1 MTPGDQHTYWR
12 PRSSITPACLPP
24 HVAMMPHSPNGATRM
39 LLTPA
44 STVPTAKGRALPA
57 RRGVGAHEARP
68 ARAGTGDFRLI
79 ARREEAIFKD
89 RLGLLRSAQG
99 GHVEALQLLR
109 DAAGFFAAA
118 PSAWTRALALAGLG
132 DVLLAADETQQALV
146 TLQAARAMLLGIQ
159 RNGSPDLADISA
171 DISWA
176 RLALGHASEA
186 LATAQEAAAFWVRF
200 DPGNR
205 HAAVAHLWHAR
216 ALAAAGSAPKASAI
230 AKQAAEILGTSDLP
244 PDRALLLET
253 QRELAAGQRQRA
265 VLPASAANS
274 Q

>member
-1 MTPGDQHTYWR
+1 M
-12 PRSSITPACLPP
+12 
-24 HVAMMPHSPNGATRM
+24 
-39 LLTPA
+39 
-44 STVPTAKGRALPA
+44 A
-57 RRGVGAHEARP
+57 RRGCCLHQPLRCRQRKGAPCPLGVGFALTRLGRLEQAQ
-68 ARAGTGDFRLI
+68 AIFDSLRAQPFRSS
-79 ARREEAIFKD
+79 REEAIFKD